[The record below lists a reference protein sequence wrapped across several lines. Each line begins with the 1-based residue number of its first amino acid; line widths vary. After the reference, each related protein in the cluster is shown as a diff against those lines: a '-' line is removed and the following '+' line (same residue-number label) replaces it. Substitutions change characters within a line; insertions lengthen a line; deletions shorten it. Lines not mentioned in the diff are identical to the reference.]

1 VVKLSE
7 EELAFISGSDDLVAG
22 YRPDPRYQPELL
34 LVTQGKAGCSP
45 LFSSS

>member
-22 YRPDPRYQPELL
+22 YRPDRAISLNF
-34 LVTQGKAGCSP
+34 CW
-45 LFSSS
+45 